1 MVSIFKKLF
10 SSKKENKSDLK
21 EIKKKASEKYYK
33 MAVAYFKR
41 KEYLSSK
48 KYFQKV
54 IEYDPDNKNAQ
65 HNLEIVL
72 KKIKQQ
78 KDTKTN
84 HKANAPKPVKAGGQ
98 KQQSIEQEKKRQPDR
113 KPKAKGRTY
122 YLQILALDQDA
133 SDEEITDKISKDFK
147 KWRTRINSPD
157 IKKRYEAEEMMS
169 MISQAKRYLLG

>member
-1 MVSIFKKLF
+1 MISIFKKLF
-10 SSKKENKSDLK
+10 SGNKENKSNLK
-21 EIKKKASEKYYK
+21 EIKKKASDKYYK

-54 IEYDPDNKNAQ
+54 IEYDPDNENAQ

-78 KDTKTN
+78 KDA
-84 HKANAPKPVKAGGQ
+84 KANNKNKILKPTQTGKQ
-98 KQQSIEQEKKRQPDR
+98 RQQSLEEKKEKQSDRQPKNR
-113 KPKAKGRTY
+113 AY
-122 YLQILALDQDA
+122 YLQVLALDRDA
-133 SDEEITDKISKDFK
+133 SNEEISDKISKDFK

-169 MISQAKRYLLG
+169 ILSQAKRYLLD

>member
-65 HNLEIVL
+65 YNLEIVL

-78 KDTKTN
+78 KDAKTA
-84 HKANAPKPVKAGGQ
+84 HKDNIPKPTKAGGQ
-98 KQQSIEQEKKRQPDR
+98 QQPVKQEKKRQSDR
-113 KPKAKGRTY
+113 KSKAKGRTY

-133 SDEEITDKISKDFK
+133 SNEEITDKISKDFK